1 LTFGRRGLPMPVAA
15 GIKLLCNGWL
25 YSVIAMNTLLR
36 ILRYLAP
43 SKGKIALVLLVSMMT
58 SLFSV
63 VSIYSV
69 LPLLN
74 AIFTQQ
80 PHAVTAPADTTGD
93 ATKKKSDDSGTEQGA
108 FHEKFIDTEALKQ
121 KATKAFEDVFYADT
135 REKTLFNICLFLIV
149 TFFFKNLFFY
159 LNKQIIFSIQTR
171 ATKKLRDN
179 VFHSIIEMHLD
190 YFNNQRVG
198 GLMNYVYN
206 DVMNV
211 QQSISSTFINLVQ
224 NPFAIFVYLA
234 VLLALSWKLTLFA
247 LGVSILIF
255 IVIRFIG
262 KKVRSLALTFQTSM
276 GDMNSVLQEKFNGIK
291 VIKSSA
297 FEDVE
302 LKRFRSFTSDFRRL
316 DLKINRLRNIISPL
330 NETLLVTAV
339 ALVLWFGGLQ
349 VFEGRM
355 TANELIVFAFSL
367 YSIMGPLKM
376 IGEANTQIQMG
387 LISAERLFEVLDAEP
402 LVENGGR
409 PVSGFSDSIRFE
421 DVCFRYRREPDAPYV
436 LDHVSFEI
444 RKGEMVALVGQSGSG
459 KSTAVDLLLR
469 FYDVDSG
476 RITIDGVDIRE
487 FDYKQLRRMIG
498 VVSQEV
504 ILFNDTI
511 GQNIAYGM
519 RNEAAMEQ
527 IEKAARLA
535 NAHGFIMEKPHRY
548 DTIVGDR
555 GIQLSGGQRQRL
567 AIARAMVKDPE
578 LLIFDE
584 ATSALDNESE
594 KVVQDAIDNA
604 LEDRTALVVAH
615 RLSTVKNADRII
627 VLEKGRIVEEGS
639 HEQLL
644 EKDGLYKMFYDIQFS
659 SRHESA

>member
-1 LTFGRRGLPMPVAA
+1 M
-15 GIKLLCNGWL
+15 
-25 YSVIAMNTLLR
+25 TLLYR
-36 ILRYLAP
+36 ILNYLAP
-43 SKGKIALVLLVSMMT
+43 SKGKIFLVLLVSMLT

-74 AIFTQQ
+74 AIFT
-80 PHAVTAPADTTGD
+80 TDKTLSAPARVSESGSSGKEFSSRPVHSE
-93 ATKKKSDDSGTEQGA
+93 KKVSGNSLV
-108 FHEKFIDTEALKQ
+108 DTEALKAEA
-121 KATKAFEDVFYADT
+121 KRVFESIFYAET
-135 REKTLFNICLFLIV
+135 KQRTLLNICLFLIAA
-149 TFFFKNLFFY
+149 FFLKNLFLY

-179 VFHSIIEMHLD
+179 VFRSIIEMHLD

-198 GLMNYVYN
+198 ALMNYVYN

-211 QQSISSTFINLVQ
+211 QSSISTTFINLVQ
-224 NPFAIFVYLA
+224 NPFAIVVYMA
-234 VLLALSWKLTLFA
+234 VLFALSWKLTIFA
-247 LGVSILIF
+247 FAVSILIF
-255 IVIRFIG
+255 LVIRIIG
-262 KKVRSLALTFQTSM
+262 KRVKGLALSFQTRM

-302 LKRFRSFTSDFRRL
+302 FNRFKSFTNDFRRL
-316 DLKINRLRNIISPL
+316 ELKINRLRNIISPL
-330 NETLLVTAV
+330 NETLLVAAI

-349 VFEGRM
+349 VFEGVM

-367 YSIMGPLKM
+367 YSTMGPIKM
-376 IGEANTQIQMG
+376 IGEANTQIQVGM
-387 LISAERLFEVLDAEP
+387 ISAERLFEVLDAEP
-402 LVENGGR
+402 LVENGTL
-409 PVSGFSDSIRFE
+409 PISGFSESIRFE
-421 DVCFRYRREPDAPYV
+421 DVCFKYRKEQDAPFV
-436 LDHVSFEI
+436 LDRVSFEI

-487 FDYKQLRRMIG
+487 YEYKQLRRMIG

-511 GQNIAYGM
+511 GQNIAYGV
-519 RNEAAMEQ
+519 RDEISHDRVEA
-527 IEKAARLA
+527 AARLA
-535 NAHGFIMEKPHRY
+535 NAHAFIVEKPQGY
-548 DTIVGDR
+548 ETLVGDR

-567 AIARAMVKDPE
+567 AIARAMVKNPE

-594 KVVQDAIDNA
+594 KVVQQAINNA
-604 LEDRTALVVAH
+604 MTDRTALVVAH
-615 RLSTVKNADRII
+615 RLSTVRNADRI
-627 VLEKGRIVEEGS
+627 VVMERGHVVESGS
-639 HEQLL
+639 HEELL
-644 EKDGLYKMFYDIQFS
+644 AHNGVYGMLYSIQFEG
-659 SRHESA
+659 REQSAGEIPEV

>member
-1 LTFGRRGLPMPVAA
+1 MKILV
-15 GIKLLCNGWL
+15 
-25 YSVIAMNTLLR
+25 R

-43 SKGKIALVLLVSMMT
+43 SKGKIALVLLVSMLT

-74 AIFTQQ
+74 AIFSQRT
-80 PHAVTAPADTTGD
+80 AVTAQARLAADSENTEDRQDKDDQKPFYEKYVDTK
-93 ATKKKSDDSGTEQGA
+93 AIKKKA
-108 FHEKFIDTEALKQ
+108 IRV
-121 KATKAFEDVFYADT
+121 FEDVFYAET
-135 REKTLFNICLFLIV
+135 REETLFRICLFLI
-149 TFFFKNLFFY
+149 TAFFFKNLFLY

-179 VFHSIIEMHLD
+179 VFNSIIEMHLD

-211 QQSISSTFINLVQ
+211 QQSISSSFINLVQ
-224 NPFAIFVYLA
+224 NPFSVFVYLA
-234 VLLALSWKLTLFA
+234 VLFALSWKLTLFA
-247 LGVSILIF
+247 FTISILIF
-255 IVIRFIG
+255 IVIRVIG
-262 KKVRSLALTFQTSM
+262 KKVKALALSFQTSM

-330 NETLLVTAV
+330 NETLLIAAV

-349 VFEGRM
+349 VFEGTM

-367 YSIMGPLKM
+367 YSTMGPLKM

-402 LVENGGR
+402 LVENGSR
-409 PVSGFSDSIRFE
+409 TINGFSRSIRFE
-421 DVCFRYRREPDAPYV
+421 DVCFKYRKEPDAPDV

-444 RKGEMVALVGQSGSG
+444 MKGEMIALVGQSGSG
-459 KSTAVDLLLR
+459 KSTVVDLLLR

-487 FDYKQLRRMIG
+487 YDYKQLRRMIG

-511 GQNIAYGM
+511 EQNIAYGV
-519 RNEAAMEQ
+519 RDVAAHEQ
-527 IEKAARLA
+527 VVKAAKLA
-535 NAHGFIMEKPHRY
+535 NAHGFILEKPHQY
-548 DTIVGDR
+548 ETVVGDR
-555 GIQLSGGQRQRL
+555 GLQLSGGQRQRL

-594 KVVQDAIDNA
+594 KIVQDAIDNA
-604 LEDRTALVVAH
+604 LENRTALVVAH

-627 VLEKGRIVEEGS
+627 VMDKGRVVESGS
-639 HEQLL
+639 HQELL
-644 EKDGLYKMFYDIQFS
+644 KKNGLYKMFYEIQFS
-659 SRHESA
+659 SKADVV